1 MADTTASSGPTWEE
15 TVNRIVLPGNP
26 AALRQS
32 SDAWQ
37 RAMAET
43 NQLQLYVKQ
52 VHAKS
57 QSWTGQGANAFRAY
71 CDKVSSALDQNYQHH
86 QKIWNAL
93 RSCADALQVAITSI
107 PLPGGLESQV
117 DEVRTRYQQSGPVD
131 GYGPGAFLEAIR
143 NYTLAQNQGMIQ
155 MHPELGA
162 QVDGMA
168 RLAYDK
174 GTPIAQAAYA
184 KLQEAYKTALS
195 MLPQTSS
202 TTATTK
208 KGPGAAKTTAPTNK
222 APTNTTP
229 NLPTRPNTTTPLTAS
244 AATPSMPA
252 VDTSVPS
259 IPTDAPL
266 DPSQFASA
274 SPSALTTAGG
284 GLDSKL
290 AKLAGL
296 AGVGGFGGGGAGLGG
311 AKLPELGPTLSADA
325 MNGSPMGGAAG
336 STLAMAGAAEQGATN
351 TSTNGMMGG
360 MGPGGAGPK
369 DQGKHDV
376 KLWSD
381 DDVFSAGR
389 DTAPS
394 VIT

>member
-1 MADTTASSGPTWEE
+1 
-15 TVNRIVLPGNP
+15 
-26 AALRQS
+26 
-32 SDAWQ
+32 
-37 RAMAET
+37 
-43 NQLQLYVKQ
+43 
-52 VHAKS
+52 
-57 QSWTGQGANAFRAY
+57 
-71 CDKVSSALDQNYQHH
+71 
-86 QKIWNAL
+86 
-93 RSCADALQVAITSI
+93 
-107 PLPGGLESQV
+107 
-117 DEVRTRYQQSGPVD
+117 VD

-143 NYTLAQNQGMIQ
+143 NYTLAQNQSMIQ
-155 MHPELGA
+155 MHPEVRT

-168 RLAYDK
+168 KLAYDR
-174 GTPIAQAAYA
+174 GTQIAQAAYA

-202 TTATTK
+202 TTTAT
-208 KGPGAAKTTAPTNK
+208 KGSSAPKTTAPTNK
-222 APTNTTP
+222 PGTNTTP
-229 NLPTRPNTTTPLTAS
+229 NLPTTPNTTAPPTAP
-244 AATPSMPA
+244 AATPSMPTIDA
-252 VDTSVPS
+252 SVPS

-284 GLDSKL
+284 ALDSKL

-296 AGVGGFGGGGAGLGG
+296 AGAGGFGGGGAGLGG
-311 AKLPELGPTLSADA
+311 AKLPELGPTLSAAA
-325 MNGSPMGGAAG
+325 MNGSPMGGAAA
-336 STLAMAGAAEQGATN
+336 STLAMAGAAEQGAAN

-360 MGPGGAGPK
+360 MGSAGAGSK

-381 DDVFSAGR
+381 DDIFSAGR